1 MKLILFLAGLF
12 FSCST
17 YKVMPK
23 EQERNL
29 RTDEKQKPL
38 LPLLISFTKSVPDS
52 IRDFVKVYM
61 QTKGIK
67 VITFEESIEL
77 IFEQKKGNFLDNPL
91 TENESDKEYVDRLG
105 KLNKPVYN
113 LLRAEVFSNVTNN
126 ELLIDSVKWYV
137 LQLVSTDTIK
147 RYRSFYPL
155 SEKKKTPYLI
165 WNDFTDTV
173 LISGLLK

>member
-1 MKLILFLAGLF
+1 MKLILFIAGLF

-17 YKVMPK
+17 HKVMPK

-29 RTDEKQKPL
+29 RTDEKHKSL

-77 IFEQKKGNFLDNPL
+77 IFEQKKSNFLDNPW
-91 TENESDKEYVDRLG
+91 TENESDKEYVDKLA

-113 LLRAEVFSNVTNN
+113 LLRAEMFSNVTNN
-126 ELLIDSVKWYV
+126 ELLVDSVKWYV
-137 LQLVSTDTIK
+137 LQQVSTDTIK
-147 RYRSFYPL
+147 RYRLFYPL
-155 SEKKKTPYLI
+155 TEKKKTPFLI
-165 WNDFTDTV
+165 WKDFFDTV
-173 LISGLLK
+173 LISGFLK